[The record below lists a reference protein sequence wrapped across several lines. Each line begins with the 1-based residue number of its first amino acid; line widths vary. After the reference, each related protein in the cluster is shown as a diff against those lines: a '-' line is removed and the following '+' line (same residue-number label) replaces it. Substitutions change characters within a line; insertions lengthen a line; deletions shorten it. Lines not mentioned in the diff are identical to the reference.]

1 MKDTAKVQEQVIS
14 ELVEVHPGVLV
25 LQLNGKQNSHAMRQ
39 LAERL
44 RERIEKADPLIAVV
58 DVTGVLKTDTKIV
71 QYLADIVGA
80 ARFPDIQVVLVRRD
94 PAIDRKLTNLGINL
108 TDITMCQSLVAGL
121 WMALDI
127 VEPWTASKPNKVK
140 ITSRDKDKTKEQPM
154 NELIEIRQLVA
165 K

>member
-44 RERIEKADPLIAVV
+44 RERIEKVDPLIAVV
-58 DVTGVLKTDTKIV
+58 DVTGVPKTDTKIV
-71 QYLADIVGA
+71 QYLADIVGV
-80 ARFPDIQVVLVRRD
+80 ARLSDTQILLVRRD
-94 PAIDRKLTNLGINL
+94 PAIDRKLTNLGVNL
-108 TDITMCQSLVAGL
+108 TDITMCYSLAAGL

-127 VEPWTASKPNKVK
+127 VESWTASKANKAN
-140 ITSRDKDKTKEQPM
+140 ITKKDEDKALERPI
-154 NELIEIRQLVA
+154 NRLIERHQPVA